1 MRALH
6 DSGPAGLVAP
16 APLQALL
23 DAAAGR
29 KEILGLQNAL
39 RLPGELAAEEDGW
52 VPFADEN
59 QGSWV
64 LLYGPGE
71 PDPPVRFDDYDRERL
86 EEEPLSGVLL
96 QFLLLE
102 AALCSPYGAAGFL
115 SGADVDRVTE
125 GLRRVPLAP
134 ATWSGAPH
142 KSFAG
147 PGLIVT
153 ADTIGDDEWF
163 LSAGART
170 SAPLA
175 PLQAL
180 DLPWERFDS

>member
-1 MRALH
+1 MPPPLRALH
-6 DSGPAGLVAP
+6 
-16 APLQALL
+16 

-64 LLYGPGE
+64 LLYGPGGD
-71 PDPPVRFDDYDRERL
+71 DPPVRFDDYDRERV

-102 AALCSPYGAAGFL
+102 AALCSPYGAAGFF
-115 SGADVDRVTE
+115 SGEDVDRVTE
-125 GLRRVPLAP
+125 GLRPVPLAP
-134 ATWSGAPH
+134 ARWTGAPH
-142 KSFAG
+142 KSFLG
-147 PGLIVT
+147 PGLVVT
-153 ADTIGDDEWF
+153 ADTIGEDEWF
-163 LSAGART
+163 LAAGAR
-170 SAPLA
+170 AGEPLHR
-175 PLQAL
+175 LRSL
-180 DLPWERFDS
+180 DLPWERFEA